1 MYLSGNQSVFFWMS
15 AWSVYIY
22 TFSFLLIKKSEE
34 IKQQQQQLLPIHTYS
49 FLFFFLSFFFGFFSV
64 FFRWVSKVWQRA
76 KKEEKEKSTNL
87 LFYFTPRFLSLSF
100 SPFLLFSLSLTRFPE
115 SHILHIHFS
124 LSTGW
129 MTAWFFLHTSTSI
142 LYIYS
147 ISLQQQR
154 MLLSNQRKLNNTKRK
169 LFIQT
174 RSFRLNSSIKFP
186 LTLAW

>member
-1 MYLSGNQSVFFWMS
+1 MS

-129 MTAWFFLHTSTSI
+129 MTAWFFLRTSTYI
-142 LYIYS
+142 LYIY
-147 ISLQQQR
+147 IYI
-154 MLLSNQRKLNNTKRK
+154 LSHFNNKECFFQINVSWTTRNENFLFKLDRFAWIAQLN
-169 LFIQT
+169 
-174 RSFRLNSSIKFP
+174 FR
-186 LTLAW
+186 WR